1 MRSSLRF
8 VSVAAV
14 AAMLAAVPGSAQKTT
29 GPKERYE
36 MDVAT
41 MSGFAAMAGGGRGG
55 LGGAMSMMFGGD
67 PSSRVAYTLNL
78 RLGSDQSPSAPPPK
92 GDHYFEPQAKLGKS
106 VPLIAPQRAEGS
118 YTTEFERPKGRL
130 LLYWGCGAKAGPGQP
145 VIIDFAKI
153 AAGQVPPGLFSSAVP
168 IIREVSQANSKSYA
182 DWPNSKGGKQPQAGS
197 SLIGAHRI
205 NSNVGSDINFN
216 LAQDY
221 MPGLQASTAQQAD
234 GSVMIRWG
242 ALQPATGYVA
252 WTIGGMDR
260 GGGNGDMVW
269 WTSSASKEFGGG
281 LWDWLPPSVV
291 ANLIATIGSGG
302 PHLVFCGHV
311 DVVPPGDAARWQVPP
326 FSGDVS
332 DGYVHGR
339 GAVDMKGG
347 IAAFLAAA
355 MPFAAARPDAGRLTL
370 LLTGDEEG
378 PAVNG
383 TVKLLDHALRSGMA
397 FDAAIVGEPTSRARL
412 GDMVKI
418 GRRGSLSM
426 TLRVTGR
433 QGHVAYP

>member
-78 RLGSDQSPSAPPPK
+78 RLGSDQSPTAPPPK

-106 VPLIAPQRAEGS
+106 VPLIAPPRAEGS

-145 VIIDFAKI
+145 VIIDFAKV

-168 IIREVSQANSKSYA
+168 IIREVSQANSKSYV

-291 ANLIATIGSGG
+291 ANLITKKIVMPPSQTSCQIPAEVKKASGEMMIGNLNAFGPEANFSYPPKPAGNAVWNIDWTAKVRFRSHTMLLVGADMGGMGAMGGSSGSASTPAEPPKKKKCKG
-302 PHLVFCGHV
+302 PLGI
-311 DVVPPGDAARWQVPP
+311 PLP
-326 FSGDVS
+326 
-332 DGYVHGR
+332 DG
-339 GAVDMKGG
+339 AC
-347 IAAFLAAA
+347 
-355 MPFAAARPDAGRLTL
+355 
-370 LLTGDEEG
+370 
-378 PAVNG
+378 
-383 TVKLLDHALRSGMA
+383 
-397 FDAAIVGEPTSRARL
+397 
-412 GDMVKI
+412 
-418 GRRGSLSM
+418 
-426 TLRVTGR
+426 
-433 QGHVAYP
+433 

>member
-106 VPLIAPQRAEGS
+106 VPLIAPQRTEGS

-145 VIIDFAKI
+145 VIIDFAKV

-168 IIREVSQANSKSYA
+168 IIREVSQANSKSYV

-291 ANLIATIGSGG
+291 ANLITKKIVMPPSQTSCQIPAEVKKASGEMMIGNLNAFGPEANFSYPPKPAGNAVWNIDWTAKVRFRSHTMLLVGADMGGMGAMGGSSGSASTPAEPPKKKKCKG
-302 PHLVFCGHV
+302 PLGI
-311 DVVPPGDAARWQVPP
+311 PLP
-326 FSGDVS
+326 
-332 DGYVHGR
+332 DG
-339 GAVDMKGG
+339 AC
-347 IAAFLAAA
+347 
-355 MPFAAARPDAGRLTL
+355 
-370 LLTGDEEG
+370 
-378 PAVNG
+378 
-383 TVKLLDHALRSGMA
+383 
-397 FDAAIVGEPTSRARL
+397 
-412 GDMVKI
+412 
-418 GRRGSLSM
+418 
-426 TLRVTGR
+426 
-433 QGHVAYP
+433 

>member
-106 VPLIAPQRAEGS
+106 VPLIAPPRAEGS

-145 VIIDFAKI
+145 VIIDFAKV

-168 IIREVSQANSKSYA
+168 IIREVSQANSKSYV

-291 ANLIATIGSGG
+291 ANLITKKIVMPPSQTSCQIPAEVKKASGEMMIGNLNAFGPEANFSYPPKPAGNAVWNIDWTAKVRFRSHTMLLVGADMGG
-302 PHLVFCGHV
+302 MGAMGGSSASTPAE
-311 DVVPPGDAARWQVPP
+311 PPKKKKCKGPLGIP
-326 FSGDVS
+326 LP
-332 DGYVHGR
+332 DG
-339 GAVDMKGG
+339 AC
-347 IAAFLAAA
+347 
-355 MPFAAARPDAGRLTL
+355 
-370 LLTGDEEG
+370 
-378 PAVNG
+378 
-383 TVKLLDHALRSGMA
+383 
-397 FDAAIVGEPTSRARL
+397 
-412 GDMVKI
+412 
-418 GRRGSLSM
+418 
-426 TLRVTGR
+426 
-433 QGHVAYP
+433 

>member
-78 RLGSDQSPSAPPPK
+78 RLGSDQSPTAPPPK

-118 YTTEFERPKGRL
+118 YTPEFERPKGRL

-145 VIIDFAKI
+145 VIIDFAKV

-168 IIREVSQANSKSYA
+168 IIREVSQANSKSYV

-221 MPGLQASTAQQAD
+221 MPGLQVSTAQQAD

-291 ANLIATIGSGG
+291 ANLIAKKIVMPPSQTSCQIPAEVKKASGEMMIGNLNAFGPEANFSYPPKPAGNAVWNIDWTAKVRFRSHTMLLVGADMGGMGAMGGSSGSASTPAEPPKKKKCKG
-302 PHLVFCGHV
+302 PLGI
-311 DVVPPGDAARWQVPP
+311 PLP
-326 FSGDVS
+326 
-332 DGYVHGR
+332 DG
-339 GAVDMKGG
+339 AC
-347 IAAFLAAA
+347 
-355 MPFAAARPDAGRLTL
+355 
-370 LLTGDEEG
+370 
-378 PAVNG
+378 
-383 TVKLLDHALRSGMA
+383 
-397 FDAAIVGEPTSRARL
+397 
-412 GDMVKI
+412 
-418 GRRGSLSM
+418 
-426 TLRVTGR
+426 
-433 QGHVAYP
+433 

>member
-78 RLGSDQSPSAPPPK
+78 RLGSDQSPTAPPPK

-145 VIIDFAKI
+145 VIIDFAKV

-168 IIREVSQANSKSYA
+168 IIREVSQANSKSYV

-291 ANLIATIGSGG
+291 ANLITKKIVMPPSQTSCQIPAEVKKASGEMMIGNLNAFGPEANFSYPPKPAGNAVWNIDWTAKVRFRSHTMLLVGADMGGMGAMGGSSGSASTPAEPPKKKKCKG
-302 PHLVFCGHV
+302 PLGI
-311 DVVPPGDAARWQVPP
+311 PLP
-326 FSGDVS
+326 
-332 DGYVHGR
+332 DG
-339 GAVDMKGG
+339 AC
-347 IAAFLAAA
+347 
-355 MPFAAARPDAGRLTL
+355 
-370 LLTGDEEG
+370 
-378 PAVNG
+378 
-383 TVKLLDHALRSGMA
+383 
-397 FDAAIVGEPTSRARL
+397 
-412 GDMVKI
+412 
-418 GRRGSLSM
+418 
-426 TLRVTGR
+426 
-433 QGHVAYP
+433 